1 MKRRCFGIELVLM
14 VLLMALVG
22 AQSPRPVSAKGFSE
36 MSLSQR
42 GRVRAPELEGAR
54 GWLNTERP
62 LSLAALK
69 GKAVLL
75 DFWTYGCINCIHII
89 PDLKRLEEKYANQ
102 LVVIGVH
109 SAKFDNEKETD
120 NIRRIILRYEL
131 EHPVVN
137 DADFKIWRSYGVRA
151 WPTQVLIDPAG
162 YIVGQV
168 SGEGNYEVIERAI
181 GQTIEEARK
190 RGELKEQ
197 PLRLVL
203 ERAKVADLPLS
214 FPGKVLADPGSD
226 RLFIAD
232 SNHNRIVVVRLS
244 GTLLETI
251 GTGERGSQDG
261 PAARAS
267 FYRPQGMA
275 LDGDT
280 LYVADTENHLIRR
293 VNLKTRVVE
302 TVAGTGK
309 QSEREERAGAA
320 LSVALNSP
328 WDLQLVGRT
337 LYVAMAGP
345 HQIWKLDLD
354 GRQVSVFAGTG
365 REARLDGPLD
375 ESAFAQ
381 PSGLASDGK
390 VLYVADSEANIIRA
404 IGLGGESSAVRT
416 LAGGDLFE
424 FGDRDGRGDDVRLQ
438 HPLGLW
444 AHEGKVYIADTY
456 NHKIKQL
463 DPEARTVKSFL
474 GTGKPGQADGSAPSF
489 YEPGGLTG
497 ALGKLYVADTN
508 NHAVRVVDL
517 KTRQATTLV
526 IKGLQPPPAA
536 SSTTGADTS
545 DAAFPNAEEIRLAPQ
560 RLTVTDAGALL
571 VEVALPRGYHL
582 NPSAPQRYRVAITNG
597 TEHLALAGDSPSVA
611 ARVVKDLQLP
621 LRIPLRALSVG
632 TAELRAQLTLFY
644 CREDNTGT
652 CQIKTLIWRAPVEIT
667 ADTQSPREIKAQASV
682 E

>member
-1 MKRRCFGIELVLM
+1 MELVLM
-14 VLLMALVG
+14 VLLMALVC
-22 AQSPRPVSAKGFSE
+22 APVPRPISAKGFSE

-137 DADFKIWRSYGVRA
+137 DADFKIWQSYGVRA
-151 WPTQVLIDPAG
+151 WPTQVLIDPSG
-162 YIVGQV
+162 YVVGQV
-168 SGEGNYEVIERAI
+168 SGEGNYEVIDRAI

-190 RGELKEQ
+190 RGELNEQ
-197 PLRLVL
+197 PLKLVL

-214 FPGKVLADPGSD
+214 FPGKVLADPAGG

-232 SNHNRIVVVRLS
+232 SNHNRIVVTRLD

-261 PAARAS
+261 PIARAT

-309 QSEREERAGAA
+309 QSEREETAGAA

-354 GRQVSVFAGTG
+354 RQQVSVFAGTG

-404 IGLGGESSAVRT
+404 IGLGGESSAVST

-444 AHEGKVYIADTY
+444 ANEGKVYIADTY

-489 YEPGGLTG
+489 YEPGGLTV

-517 KTRQATTLV
+517 KTRQTTTLA
-526 IKGLQPPPAA
+526 IKGLQPPAA
-536 SSTTGADTS
+536 VASTTAADTS
-545 DAAFPNAEEIRLAPQ
+545 DAASPNSEEIRLAPQ
-560 RLTVTDAGALL
+560 RLPVTDAGALL
-571 VEVALPRGYHL
+571 VEVALPAGYHL
-582 NPSAPQRYRVAITNG
+582 NPSAPQRYRVAVTSG
-597 TEHLALAGDSPSVA
+597 MEHLALAGDSPTLA
-611 ARVVKDLQLP
+611 ARTAKDLQLP
-621 LRIPLRALSVG
+621 LRIPLRTLSVG
-632 TAELRAQLTLFY
+632 PAELRAQLTLFY

-652 CQIKTLIWRAPVEIT
+652 CQIKTLIWRAPVEVT
-667 ADTQSPREIKAQASV
+667 ADRQTLREIKAQARV